1 METELWNLAVKGND
15 LTAYTQRFQ
24 ELIFLCTKMF
34 PEEGDRVEKFI
45 GGLFD
50 NIQGNGITAEPMR
63 LQDAIRVANNLM
75 DQKLKGYAARNA
87 ENRRR
92 LDNNP
97 RDNRVQQP
105 PLKRQDVARDYTVGN
120 NKNKGYARILPLC
133 DKCKVHHHGPCPIR
147 CGNCKKVGHQA
158 RDCWASTTMISYGCR
173 GKGHTKSMPR
183 IGTKIETEKLVRTS
197 TLLWVRPSPK
207 IHYVPI
213 LTNASTNRNFIFT
226 IISHHSGVASIFSVI

>member
-1 METELWNLAVKGND
+1 METEFWNLAVNGND

-24 ELIFLCTKMF
+24 ELIFMCTKMF

-45 GGLFD
+45 GGLSD

-87 ENRRR
+87 ENRRW

-105 PLKRQDVARDYTVGN
+105 PLKRQNVARDYTVGN

-147 CGNCKKVGHQA
+147 CGNCKKVGHQE
-158 RDCWASTTMISYGCR
+158 RDCWASTYDDI
-173 GKGHTKSMPR
+173 
-183 IGTKIETEKLVRTS
+183 
-197 TLLWVRPSPK
+197 LWM
-207 IHYVPI
+207 
-213 LTNASTNRNFIFT
+213 
-226 IISHHSGVASIFSVI
+226 